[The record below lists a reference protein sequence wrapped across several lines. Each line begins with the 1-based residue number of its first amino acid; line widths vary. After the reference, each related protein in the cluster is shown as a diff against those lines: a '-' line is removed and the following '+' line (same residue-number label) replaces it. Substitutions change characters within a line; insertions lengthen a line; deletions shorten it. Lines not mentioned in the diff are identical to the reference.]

1 MRKAILLSLLFPVL
15 IFAQSDQKPDAK
27 KPDVWEPM
35 KYLVGKWEGSSQGR
49 PGEGAVERE
58 YGFILNGKYLQVKN
72 KSVYKP
78 QEKNPKGEV
87 HEDLGLISFDRG
99 RKQFVFRQ
107 FHIEGFVNQYT
118 AEAPTAESKTIVFT
132 SESIENI
139 PAGWRARETYKIIN
153 ADEFVEIFELA
164 APGKEFEVYSE
175 SRLRRR
181 AR

>member
-15 IFAQSDQKPDAK
+15 IFAQSNQPPEAK

-35 KYLVGKWEGSSQGR
+35 KYLVGKWEGSSQGQ

-87 HEDLGLISFDRG
+87 HEDRGYISIDRT
-99 RKQFVFRQ
+99 RRLFVFRQ
-107 FHIEGFVNQYT
+107 FHVEGFVNTYV
-118 AEAPTAESKTIVFT
+118 APPGDTPLVFT
-132 SESIENI
+132 S
-139 PAGWRARETYKIIN
+139 
-153 ADEFVEIFELA
+153 
-164 APGKEFEVYSE
+164 
-175 SRLRRR
+175 
-181 AR
+181 